1 MSKLRL
7 LLGLALLAALIEA
20 AAPTVP
26 AAAGRCG
33 VERWPIK
40 TLSDRDADA
49 VDRDPVHTTVTRL
62 RRKDRPDVHEDSR
75 RLAPVEVTTWRIKAR
90 LRFMALED
98 DRDIHLVVTAPK
110 HTGRM
115 MIVEFPDVRCPGARS
130 SPRKGAMRRA
140 RNRFERACGEPSSGF
155 SSLHGTAIIKGVG
168 FWDFDHG
175 QTGVAPQAIE
185 LHPVVGI
192 RVRSC

>member
-7 LLGLALLAALIEA
+7 LLALFVLAGLIEA

-40 TLSDRDADA
+40 TLSDRDADS
-49 VDRDPVHTTVTRL
+49 VNRDPQPTTVTRL
-62 RRKDRPDVHEDSR
+62 RRMNRPDVHEDSR
-75 RLAPVEVTTWRIKAR
+75 RLAPVELTTWRVRAR
-90 LRFMALED
+90 LRYMALEA
-98 DRDIHLVVTAPK
+98 DRDIHLVVTAPR

-140 RNRFERACGEPSSGF
+140 RNRFERACGQPSSGF
-155 SSLHGTAIIKGVG
+155 TSLHGTAIIKGVG
-168 FWDFDHG
+168 FWDFDHN
-175 QTGVAPQAIE
+175 QRGVAPQAIE
-185 LHPVVGI
+185 LHPIVGI
-192 RVRSC
+192 RISNC